1 MAYITHDGGNFS
13 ASGNPSRFSASM
25 LHEGDPSH
33 VPGRVVIVRHGRTRY
48 NLLGRIQGV
57 ADIPLDDHGCWQART
72 SAAALRSMY
81 VDQPAAR
88 GEARR
93 QLVVS
98 SDLTR
103 ARQTA
108 QAFADPLGLPVH
120 LDERL
125 EERYFGQWEGMTF
138 EEIKRQS
145 PDDYYSWLAHE
156 GGEMRH
162 GFEPADHAASR
173 GAQAVQE
180 WAARCDPGM
189 DLFVFA
195 HGSVITLLLQKLL
208 GTGVPAGYIGLSGM
222 GNARWAEIRPNF
234 VSRDRYLWTLD
245 AYNAGPPES
254 LDDRLWNGE

>member
-13 ASGNPSRFSASM
+13 TSGNLSRFSASV
-25 LHEGDPSH
+25 LHEGDPAH
-33 VPGRVVIVRHGRTRY
+33 VPGRVVIVRHGRTSY

-57 ADIPLDDHGCWQART
+57 ADIPLDDHGLWQART
-72 SAAALRSMY
+72 SAAALRGVY
-81 VDQPAAR
+81 VDQATAR
-88 GEARR
+88 GDARR

-162 GFEPADHAASR
+162 GFEPADHAACR
-173 GAQAVQE
+173 GAQAVQD
-180 WAARCDPGM
+180 WAARCDPGT

-195 HGSVITLLLQKLL
+195 HGSVIMLMLQKLL
-208 GTGVPAGYIGLSGM
+208 GTGTATNYLGLSGM
-222 GNARWAEIRPNF
+222 GNARCAQIRPNF
-234 VSRDRYLWTLD
+234 VSRDRYLWMLD
-245 AYNAGPPES
+245 AYNAGPAES
-254 LDDRLWNGE
+254 LDSRLWNGE